1 MPSRLDITGHL
12 IEFPLNV
19 SVGASFDVI
28 HALPCKKSG
37 FITLR
42 QNEVR
47 NITSELLDEVCVGVR
62 KGNQSLSPSLHQ
74 YTQFLNDWSASIF

>member
-62 KGNQSLSPSLHQ
+62 KE
-74 YTQFLNDWSASIF
+74 SILKPVSTSVHSISERLVS